1 MIPHSAQTM
10 FGIVAGV
17 TKGITTT
24 VAGTRCNL
32 ITAFNTNHHINES
45 MVLTFTCSMVG
56 YVIIFA
62 KPFIAL
68 IAIPCS
74 CTCDV
79 KARQREKGRQ
89 EEWRGKKIQDR
100 NKNQKHI
107 RFKMV
112 RISFDQVLF

>member
-32 ITAFNTNHHINES
+32 ITAFDTNHHINKS

-74 CTCDV
+74 CICNV

-89 EEWRGKKIQDR
+89 EEWREKQNSRQEQKPKTYKIQ
-100 NKNQKHI
+100 NGQN
-107 RFKMV
+107 F
-112 RISFDQVLF
+112 F